1 MILSLLRYSQFRRG
15 GFGPAGNVAALADL
29 LNNLSFYPKC
39 AQLVVVDI
47 RKADDARDLVHR
59 AVQALA
65 EGRLVVFP
73 TETVYGVA
81 ASALCPDAV
90 RRMAELKGRKAG
102 NPFALAVKS
111 VDDALDYVPDM
122 SPLGQRLARRLW
134 PGPVT
139 LVFDSGHPDSLLRQL
154 DPDVREAVAPGNKTI
169 GLRVPAHSIILDVLR
184 LSCGPLC
191 LTSANLS
198 GEADSTT
205 AEEVARILGDDVA
218 LLFDDGP
225 SRYGQSSTV
234 VQVHGSKWTILREG
248 VVSERN
254 LRRFASMVILFVC
267 TGNTCRSPMAEA
279 IFRGLAAEKLGCK
292 IEELE
297 DRGVVVASAG
307 IAAFSG
313 SPAAMEAVEAMK
325 GRGLDLSQHES
336 QPMTEQLVRQADY
349 IFAMTRSHLD
359 ALLGE
364 WPQAADRARLLS
376 RDGMEV
382 ADPLGGPLDHYERT
396 AEQMKASIVEW
407 IEEINFE

>member
-1 MILSLLRYSQFRRG
+1 M
-15 GFGPAGNVAALADL
+15 
-29 LNNLSFYPKC
+29 
-39 AQLVVVDI
+39 VVDI

-81 ASALCPDAV
+81 ASALCADAV
-90 RRMAELKGRKAG
+90 RRLAEIKGRKAG
-102 NPFALAVKS
+102 HPFALAVKS
-111 VDDALDYVPDM
+111 VEDALDYVPDM
-122 SPLGQRLARRLW
+122 SPLGERLARRLW

-139 LVFDSGHPDSLLRQL
+139 LIFDCGHPESLLRQL
-154 DPDVREAVAPGNKTI
+154 DPDVREAVAPGGKTI
-169 GLRVPAHSIILDVLR
+169 GLRVPAHSVILDVLR

-191 LTSANLS
+191 LTSANIS

-205 AEEVARILGDDVA
+205 AEQVAKALGEDIA

-234 VQVHGSKWTILREG
+234 VRVEGNNWTILREG

-254 LRRFASMVILFVC
+254 LRRFASMVVLFVC
-267 TGNTCRSPMAEA
+267 TGNTCRSPMAET
-279 IFRGLAAEKLGCK
+279 IFRDLVAKKLGCK

-313 SPAAMEAVEAMK
+313 SPATMEAVEVMK
-325 GRGLDLSQHES
+325 SAGLDLSGHES
-336 QPMTEQLVRQADY
+336 QPLTEQLVRQADH

-359 ALLGE
+359 ALLAE

-376 RDGMEV
+376 RDGGEV
-382 ADPLGGPLDHYERT
+382 ADPIGGTMDHYDRT
-396 AEQMKASIVEW
+396 AEQMRVSITEW
-407 IEEINFE
+407 VDELSFE